1 MRFSVGM
8 PVEAISQAARSLQFA
23 GVLTPGHSLLH
34 FRLVEKIGE
43 GGMGEVWKA
52 VDTTLDREVAVKV
65 LPQAFASDPLR
76 LARFEREAKLLAS
89 LSHTNIATIHGLH
102 EAGGVRF
109 LAMELVRGEDLAQ
122 ILDRGPLSLR
132 EALDAAKQVASA
144 LEAAHDSGVIHRDLK
159 PANVKRTPDGQIKV
173 LDFGLAKALESAA
186 GVNSG
191 QSATVTS
198 AGSAAGM
205 ILGTASYMSPEQAR
219 GQTVDRRTD
228 LWAFGCLL
236 YEMLTGAKTFAGDTV
251 TDVLAAVI
259 TGEPDW
265 NKLPASTPASA
276 RRLLRRCLEKD
287 VRKRLRDAGDAS
299 LLLDENPEDT
309 RTAPVPV
316 VGPSR
321 SLAPFLIAAVVA
333 GAGLAGGWWMA
344 HRAAPSG
351 PAASSAVSF
360 HRVTFARGMMRAA
373 RFAPDGRT
381 IVYGA
386 AWGGPP
392 IKVYLARTDSAESTP
407 IALPAAEL
415 LSISKSGEMA
425 VALGLA
431 YSGWIGDGTLAR
443 TSLLGGAPREIREHV
458 RSADWS
464 PDGSQFAIAYPVT
477 GTDRL
482 EYPIGTVLDTTNGYF
497 SDVRVSPD
505 GERVAYSDHPAWGDN
520 QGRLAIVD
528 RSGKK
533 TSTTTTFSWIQG
545 VAWAPGGNEAWF
557 TASESGV
564 GCALYASD
572 LSGRLRVV
580 YPSVTTIELF
590 DIAADGRLLLGSH
603 IPERGAVALLAGDR
617 EPRALVVPGETS
629 LARTISRD
637 GRTVLVANQ
646 LPKTYE
652 TYMIRSDRPGA
663 TAIGQG
669 ESLAI
674 SPDGQSALLS
684 STDYSSFS
692 VAPLGMGS
700 AHTVPNPDGIAYLS
714 IPSWLPDGRRFVV
727 TARKGPDARAY
738 VRDVT
743 TGAGEPFG
751 PVGLHWNLFY
761 GPPVSPDGKFVVLMT
776 AGEPFMRC
784 PLNGGDPIPI
794 PGLLPDD
801 LPVTWTEDGAALFVV
816 AKSAPGQFVRL
827 DLESGRRTPWL
838 NAAPTDSAGLRFYV
852 ATITP
857 NGKFWSLSV
866 SKLFTD
872 LYVVDGLR

>member
-1 MRFSVGM
+1 
-8 PVEAISQAARSLQFA
+8 
-23 GVLTPGHSLLH
+23 VLTPGQSLLH

-52 VDTTLDREVAVKV
+52 IDTTLDREVAVKV

-102 EAGGVRF
+102 EDGGVRF

-122 ILDRGPLSLR
+122 IIARGPLSPR
-132 EALDAAKQVASA
+132 EAIDAAKQVASA

-159 PANVKRTPDGQIKV
+159 PANVKRTPEGQIKV
-173 LDFGLAKALESAA
+173 LDFGLAKALESA
-186 GVNSG
+186 GGLNSG

-219 GQTVDRRTD
+219 GQAVDRRTD

-265 NKLPASTPASA
+265 TKLPPSIPASV

-287 VRKRLRDAGDAS
+287 ARKRLRDAGDAS
-299 LLLDENPEDT
+299 LLLDENPEDA
-309 RTAPVPV
+309 RTGPVPMV
-316 VGPSR
+316 PASR
-321 SLAPFLIAAVVA
+321 SLAPLLIAAVIA
-333 GAGLAGGWWMA
+333 AAGLAGGWWIA
-344 HRAAPSG
+344 HRAD
-351 PAASSAVSF
+351 PAKDTASSEVSF
-360 HRVTFARGMMRAA
+360 HRVSFARGMMRSA

-392 IKVYLARTDSAESTP
+392 IKLYLARTDSAESTP
-407 IALPAAEL
+407 IALPPAEL
-415 LSISKSGEMA
+415 MSISKSGEMA

-464 PDGSQFAIAYPVT
+464 PDGSQFAIAYPVAL
-477 GTDRL
+477 TDRL
-482 EYPIGTVLDTTNGYF
+482 EYPIGKVLDTTNGYF
-497 SDVRVSPD
+497 SDVRISPD
-505 GERVAYSDHPAWGDN
+505 GEHVAYSDHPAWGDN
-520 QGRLAIVD
+520 QGRLSIVD

-533 TSTTTTFSWIQG
+533 ISVPTSFSWIQG
-545 VAWAPGGNEAWF
+545 VAWAPGGDEVWF
-557 TASESGV
+557 TGSESGV
-564 GCALYASD
+564 GSALYASD
-572 LSGRLRVV
+572 LSGQIRVV
-580 YPSVTTIELF
+580 YPSVTVIELF

-603 IPERGAVALLAGDR
+603 IPERGAVALLEGDR
-617 EPRALVVPGETS
+617 EPRSLVVPGETS

-652 TYMIRSDRPGA
+652 SYMIRSDRPGA
-663 TAIGQG
+663 SSIGEG
-669 ESLAI
+669 ETLAI
-674 SPDGQSALLS
+674 SPDGNSALLS
-684 STDYSSFS
+684 STDYSRFS
-692 VAPLGMGS
+692 VAPLGIGS
-700 AHTVPNPDGIAYLS
+700 VRTVPNPDGIAYLS
-714 IPSWLPDGRRFVV
+714 IPSWLPDGRRFIV
-727 TARKGPDARAY
+727 TAKQGSDTRAF

-743 TGAGEPFG
+743 TGAGEAFG
-751 PVGLHWNLFY
+751 PAGLHWNQYY
-761 GPPVSPDGKFVVLMT
+761 GPPVSPDGKFVVLKSV
-776 AGEPFMRC
+776 GEQFVRC
-784 PLNGGDPIPI
+784 PLDGGAPMPI

-801 LPVTWTEDGAALFVV
+801 EPVTWTEDGAALFVV
-816 AKSAPGQFVRL
+816 AKSAPTQFVRL
-827 DLESGRRTPWL
+827 DLASGRRTPWL
-838 NAAPTDSAGLRFYV
+838 NVAPTDSAGLRFSI
-852 ATITP
+852 ASITP
-857 NGKFWSLSV
+857 NGKFWCLSV
-866 SKLFTD
+866 SKLLTD